1 MKVLITGATGF
12 LGTHLVS
19 KFLEKG
25 ATVVGIDKD
34 DFYFQKDLSK
44 EIELYKFDIR
54 DSISFAHLFK
64 KIDVVVHCAG
74 ALHDSPP
81 EEIYSV
87 NLGGTRNILELCL
100 LNQIPKFIYCSS
112 TVVYGYFEHKPPVFE
127 DAPLCPQH
135 PYAISKV
142 KCEEIAMD
150 YRSKN
155 VNTCILRPKSFTGS
169 GRLGV
174 FQLLCDWIS
183 HGARIPVIGNGNNR
197 FQLLSVSD
205 LAEGFYQTALLPI
218 KNEIINLGT
227 DKFRT
232 VKEDLADLLKYAGTG
247 STLLFLPA
255 LPVKAALTII
265 EKLKLTQMWA
275 WHYMTADRD
284 SFVEIIKAQNLI
296 NWKPLQ
302 SNLDILKETYD
313 WYKENIKDFQNNIG
327 FGHHGVIWRER
338 LLSFIRD
345 LL

>member
-1 MKVLITGATGF
+1 M
-12 LGTHLVS
+12 
-19 KFLEKG
+19 
-25 ATVVGIDKD
+25 
-34 DFYFQKDLSK
+34 
-44 EIELYKFDIR
+44 
-54 DSISFAHLFK
+54 
-64 KIDVVVHCAG
+64 
-74 ALHDSPP
+74 
-81 EEIYSV
+81 
-87 NLGGTRNILELCL
+87 
-100 LNQIPKFIYCSS
+100 
-112 TVVYGYFEHKPPVFE
+112 
-127 DAPLCPQH
+127 
-135 PYAISKV
+135 
-142 KCEEIAMD
+142 
-150 YRSKN
+150 
-155 VNTCILRPKSFTGS
+155 RPKSFTGS

-197 FQLLSVSD
+197 FQLLGVSD

-218 KNEIINLGT
+218 ENEIINLGT

-232 VKEDLADLLKYAGTG
+232 VGEDLADLLKYADTG

-265 EKLKLTQMWA
+265 EKLKLTQMWS
-275 WHYMTADRD
+275 WHYKTADRD
-284 SFVEIIKAQNLI
+284 SFVEINKAQRLI

-327 FGHHGVIWRER
+327 FGHHGVIWRES